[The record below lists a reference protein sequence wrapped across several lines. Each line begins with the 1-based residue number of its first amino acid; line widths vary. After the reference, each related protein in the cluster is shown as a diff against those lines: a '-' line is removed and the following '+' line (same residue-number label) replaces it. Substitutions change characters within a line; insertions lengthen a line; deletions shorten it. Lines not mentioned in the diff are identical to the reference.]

1 MTLEENKKIT
11 LALIEEFS
19 PNNQY
24 LTDDEDIRD
33 RLNLVYAP
41 AYQELS
47 QEKRILKTKVLKEI
61 GEEGTGYEEY
71 SLPSNM
77 YQFKKITATDK
88 DNNQVAP
95 DYYTLGK
102 KIYINKASNY
112 QYILEYYAY
121 PSVITQETDKDFT
134 LEIDQDAQMI
144 LPYLVANDILKS
156 DPSADYTA
164 FSREYQRKLQAWDT
178 SRSSISITVHE
189 GVI

>member
-24 LTDDEDIRD
+24 LTDDEDIRA

-47 QEKRILKTKVLKEI
+47 QEKKIIKTKVLKEI
-61 GEEGTGYEEY
+61 GEKGTGYEEY
-71 SLPSNM
+71 TLPSNM
-77 YQFKKITATDK
+77 YQQRRVIAMDEE
-88 DNNQVAP
+88 NNQVAP

-102 KIYINKASNY
+102 KIYINRASNY
-112 QYILEYYAY
+112 KYVLEYYVY
-121 PSVITQETDKDFT
+121 PSIITEETDKEFS
-134 LEIDQDAQMI
+134 LEIDQDAQLI

-164 FSREYQRKLQAWDT
+164 FYREFQRKMQTWDT
-178 SRSSISITVHE
+178 ARSSISITVKE

>member
-1 MTLEENKKIT
+1 MTLGENKKIT

-19 PNNQY
+19 PTNPY
-24 LTDDEDIRD
+24 LTDDEDIRA

-47 QEKRILKTKVLKEI
+47 QTKKILKTKTLKEI

-77 YQFKKITATDK
+77 YQQKRVFALDEN
-88 DNNQVAP
+88 NNQVAP

-112 QYILEYYAY
+112 KYILEYYIY
-121 PSVITQETDKDFT
+121 PTVITTETDDDFS
-134 LEIDQDAQMI
+134 LEIDQDAQ
-144 LPYLVANDILKS
+144 
-156 DPSADYTA
+156 
-164 FSREYQRKLQAWDT
+164 
-178 SRSSISITVHE
+178 
-189 GVI
+189 